1 MFYFCTDL
9 YLCLRKMKALFSI
22 ILFTAFLIQLGLR
35 PIVVL
40 NWKINQDRITE
51 KYCENKNRPEME
63 CDGKCYLAKQLRQLD
78 VEEQNER
85 SKHPLPEQQLKS
97 VEIPFLAPKFPIE
110 SIVIIAFTSPHIIRF
125 MDPNLLYGF
134 QYFKKKFHPPT
145 Y

>member
-1 MFYFCTDL
+1 
-9 YLCLRKMKALFSI
+9 MKALFSI
-22 ILFTAFLIQLGLR
+22 VLFTAFLIQLGMR

-63 CDGKCYLAKQLRQLD
+63 CDGKCYLAKQLRKLD

-85 SKHPLPEQQLKS
+85 SKHQLPEQQLKS

-110 SIVIIAFTSPHIIRF
+110 SVAYFVFASIPSNGFI
-125 MDPNLLYGF
+125 DPNVSYRF
-134 QYFKKKFHPPT
+134 QYFAESFRPPT
-145 Y
+145 C